1 MQWVL
6 YIWPMAVNL
15 LSRFPHSDAFGSN
28 TRSAEPWQEK
38 PEVPIATWVMKWA
51 GGAPPLG
58 ALQEPLG
65 LLLKPQAEL
74 SSIVST
80 RRNRRFCLC
89 KCVNASSCWMSQSR
103 MREKNGFAPETR
115 VGKKGSG
122 EEQAGLHPSMH
133 LYWWNSSKEACC
145 TLYAAR
151 WRGLK
156 RTHIWLPI
164 PG

>member
-1 MQWVL
+1 MQRVL

-38 PEVPIATWVMKWA
+38 PEAPIATWVMKWA

-80 RRNRRFCLC
+80 RRNGLC
-89 KCVNASSCWMSQSR
+89 KCLILLNVTEQNERKEWLCSWDQSWKER
-103 MREKNGFAPETR
+103 IR
-115 VGKKGSG
+115 